1 MRHPC
6 RRSPRRRPTNR
17 TWRVEIPRFEMW
29 KPSDPQKITE
39 TICRDTFGAC
49 SLLCQPIFCGIF
61 QKSVIT
67 GRKTASKE
75 SWMSEIARC
84 CKQSVGPKL
93 QSIPLQKSIIEKN
106 CMFQM
111 WNPPK
116 LNWRHTDWSLPNGFS
131 FQHCFTYYIQENVI
145 PSKRTLV
152 TLTQQIESSLVHL
165 ACALRWN

>member
-6 RRSPRRRPTNR
+6 RRSPRRQPTDLGGN
-17 TWRVEIPRFEMW
+17 PRFEMW

-39 TICRDTFGAC
+39 AICRDTLGAC
-49 SLLCQPIFCGIF
+49 SLLFQPTFCGIF

-93 QSIPLQKSIIEKN
+93 QSIALQKSIIEKN

-116 LNWRHTDWSLPNGFS
+116 LNWRHTNWSLPNGFS
-131 FQHCFTYYIQENVI
+131 FQHCFTYTKSKKI
-145 PSKRTLV
+145 PSLPKNPCHTNTTNRIITSTFFL
-152 TLTQQIESSLVHL
+152 
-165 ACALRWN
+165 